1 MQLPASHHRS
11 RWLGQLAVPSDGS
24 NLMQLARWAQRPR
37 DTHLA
42 VPSDGSNLMQ
52 PRLRV
57 GGYCHFSTRKPRN
70 GLSCAS
76 SCVEFVPFY
85 ILTWTSKH
93 SCSQFHFC

>member
-1 MQLPASHHRS
+1 MGVGLEGV
-11 RWLGQLAVPSDGS
+11 WLGVPDLAVLSDGS
-24 NLMQLARWAQRPR
+24 NLMQRLTMIGRYSTVA
-37 DTHLA
+37 LA

-57 GGYCHFSTRKPRN
+57 EGYCHFSTRRPRN